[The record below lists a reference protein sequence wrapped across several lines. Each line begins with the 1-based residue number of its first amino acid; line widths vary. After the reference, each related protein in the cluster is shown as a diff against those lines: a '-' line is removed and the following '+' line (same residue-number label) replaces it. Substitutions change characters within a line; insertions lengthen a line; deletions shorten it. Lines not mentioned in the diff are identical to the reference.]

1 MTKQLKR
8 ISLMIREDQYQAIGQ
23 SGLNLSGLF
32 RDLLDDHFSEYK
44 IILSVSEETKELYNL
59 VISNTGSTDEDL
71 ETYLKDGLKNLLA
84 DKIESMQQLK
94 EKLDQESE
102 I

>member
-1 MTKQLKR
+1 MSKQLKR
-8 ISLMIREDQYQAIGQ
+8 VSLMIREDQYQAIGE

-32 RDLLDDHFSEYK
+32 RDLLDDHFSEHK
-44 IILSVSEETKELYNL
+44 IVLSVTEETKQLYNL

-71 ETYLKDGLKNLLA
+71 ESYLKAGLKNLLA

-94 EKLDQESE
+94 EKLDRDAKE
-102 I
+102 